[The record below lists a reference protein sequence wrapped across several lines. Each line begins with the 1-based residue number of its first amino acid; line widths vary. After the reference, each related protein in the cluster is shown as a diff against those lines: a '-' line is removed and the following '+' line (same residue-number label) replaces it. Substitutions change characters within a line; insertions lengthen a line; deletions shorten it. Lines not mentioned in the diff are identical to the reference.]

1 MTTFICKIT
10 RNPLGGVSA
19 MDKKNEIKELYEAP
33 ALDICE
39 FRIGDVIATS
49 DDDVIELPKQEFSW

>member
-10 RNPLGGVSA
+10 RNPLGGVST

-49 DDDVIELPKQEFSW
+49 DDDIIELPKQEFSW

>member
-1 MTTFICKIT
+1 
-10 RNPLGGVSA
+10 